1 MTTSACGCEPAG
13 PVAGPDESASWW
25 RNGAV
30 LIPVFSGLTLLL
42 GVILE
47 WLANGPGAET
57 AAAWL
62 FWTALLLGASQF
74 VPGAVRGLLVRG
86 RLSIG
91 LLMTISARP
100 PKYRKS
106 PAAGYTLREVPP
118 TISTSACAMARM
130 DLESTC

>member
-13 PVAGPDESASWW
+13 PVTGPDESASWW

-30 LIPVFSGLTLLL
+30 LIPAFSGLTLLL
-42 GVILE
+42 GLILE

-74 VPGAVRGLLVRG
+74 VPSAVRGLLSRG

-91 LLMTISARP
+91 LLMS
-100 PKYRKS
+100 
-106 PAAGYTLREVPP
+106 TLR
-118 TISTSACAMARM
+118 
-130 DLESTC
+130 